1 LRPSGL
7 CSEQANPGE
16 TAMADGLILLAF
28 LGILIAVFTVRVRR
42 RMGIASNSK
51 TWLMIITW
59 AVILG
64 LVLWAAN
71 TH

>member
-1 LRPSGL
+1 MLGTDDTR
-7 CSEQANPGE
+7 E
-16 TAMADGLILLAF
+16 TAMADGLILLVF
-28 LGILIAVFTVRVRR
+28 IGILVALSTVRLRR
-42 RMGIASNSK
+42 RMGIASSAK

-59 AVILG
+59 AVVLG

>member
-1 LRPSGL
+1 MLGSG
-7 CSEQANPGE
+7 EPRE
-16 TAMADGLILLAF
+16 TAMADGLILLVF
-28 LGILIAVFTVRVRR
+28 LGILVAFFTVRVRR
-42 RMGIASNSK
+42 RMGIASNSR

-64 LVLWAAN
+64 LALWAAN

>member
-1 LRPSGL
+1 M
-7 CSEQANPGE
+7 AN
-16 TAMADGLILLAF
+16 GLILLVF
-28 LGILIAVFTVRVRR
+28 LGILIAVLAVRMRW

>member
-1 LRPSGL
+1 
-7 CSEQANPGE
+7 
-16 TAMADGLILLAF
+16 MADGLILLAF
-28 LGILIAVFTVRVRR
+28 LAVLIAFFTVRVRR
-42 RMGIASNSK
+42 RMGIASSSK
-51 TWLMIITW
+51 TWLMVITW

>member
-1 LRPSGL
+1 
-7 CSEQANPGE
+7 
-16 TAMADGLILLAF
+16 MADGLILLVF
-28 LGILIAVFTVRVRR
+28 LGILVAFFTVKARR
-42 RMGIASNSK
+42 RMGIASNSR

-64 LVLWAAN
+64 LALWAAN